1 MGSFDQSPDVPVGTI
16 THERAIRDD
25 GLGAFDELVDIVVGA
40 LVHKG
45 AVRDGDVGAFDEF
58 VDIAIGALTYERAIE
73 AGVGSTG
80 CGCAAC
86 ETGRGRDDYETGGEE
101 LSGVLCVFHVSTLT
115 RPGMS
120 AGGRR
125 YEDGMHS
132 ALSH

>member
-1 MGSFDQSPDVPVGTI
+1 MVATRVVVARDESDDARLDV
-16 THERAIRDD
+16 D
-25 GLGAFDELVDIVVGA
+25 GATFDELVDVVVGA
-40 LVHKG
+40 LAHEG
-45 AVRDGDVGAFDEF
+45 AVRDPVGALDEF

-73 AGVGSTG
+73 ARVGSTG

-86 ETGRGRDDYETGGEE
+86 EAGRSRDDYETGGEE

-132 ALSH
+132 ALRH

>member
-1 MGSFDQSPDVPVGTI
+1 VGSFDQSPDVPVGTI

-25 GLGAFDELVDIVVGA
+25 GLGAFDELVDVVVGA
-40 LVHKG
+40 LVHKD

-80 CGCAAC
+80 FGCAAC
-86 ETGRGRDDYETGGEE
+86 ETGRGCDEYETGGEE

-115 RPGMS
+115 RPGMN

-132 ALSH
+132 ALGH